1 MNILYGANENYVRY
15 LAASLISLLENN
27 RDFESIKIFILSFG
41 ISKESKEKLTRQVK
55 DYDRE
60 IVFLELSDLKNRFDY
75 NIDTGS
81 YDISVIKERRC
92 IIIY

>member
-41 ISKESKEKLTRQVK
+41 ISKE
-55 DYDRE
+55 
-60 IVFLELSDLKNRFDY
+60 
-75 NIDTGS
+75 
-81 YDISVIKERRC
+81 
-92 IIIY
+92 